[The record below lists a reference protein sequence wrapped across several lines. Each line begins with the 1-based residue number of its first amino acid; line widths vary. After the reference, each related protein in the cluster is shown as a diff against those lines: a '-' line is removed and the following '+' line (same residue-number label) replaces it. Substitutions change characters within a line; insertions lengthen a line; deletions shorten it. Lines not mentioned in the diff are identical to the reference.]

1 MLLIIIPMIKPPKL
15 WSQSIKLVMKIML
28 LVKPP
33 NIMNVEGIAAKE
45 EASEAKGVAKS
56 EIVVSEKV
64 VEYYL
69 KPLELFI

>member
-1 MLLIIIPMIKPPKL
+1 
-15 WSQSIKLVMKIML
+15 MKIML

-64 VEYYL
+64 IL
-69 KPLELFI
+69 KLFRKKTL